1 MTPPTFQPEDTLHA
15 SRPGIKTLMMIIGA
29 IVLFIV
35 IKFWSELKSVVGLG

>member
-1 MTPPTFQPEDTLHA
+1 MATPIQSEDTLHA

-35 IKFWSELKSVVGLG
+35 IKFWSELKSLVGLG